1 MFHDADEYELR
12 AREAERLACDT
23 RDPILRVDILGLARI
38 YRDYAGHLRDRPSH
52 AEDAAWRQA
61 VNG

>member
-1 MFHDADEYELR
+1 MFHDTDEYEAR
-12 AREAERLACDT
+12 AREAERLAAATCD
-23 RDPILRVDILGLARI
+23 PVLREDLLGLARI

-52 AEDAAWRQA
+52 QDDAAWRHA

>member
-1 MFHDADEYELR
+1 MFHDADEYERR
-12 AREAERLACDT
+12 AREAERLGFAT
-23 RDPILRVDILGLARI
+23 RDPVLREDLFGLARI
-38 YRDYAGHLRDRPSH
+38 YGDYASHLRDRPSD

>member
-1 MFHDADEYELR
+1 MFHDADEYEVR
-12 AREAERLACDT
+12 AREAERLASATCD
-23 RDPILRVDILGLARI
+23 PVLRQDMLGLARI
-38 YRDYAGHLRDRPSH
+38 YRDYARHLRARPSH